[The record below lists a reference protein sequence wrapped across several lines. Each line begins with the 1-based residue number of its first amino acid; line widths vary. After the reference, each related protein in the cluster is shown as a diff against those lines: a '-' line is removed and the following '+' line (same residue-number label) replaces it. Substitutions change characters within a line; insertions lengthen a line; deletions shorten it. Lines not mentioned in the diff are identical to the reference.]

1 MQTKVYLS
9 FERKLSHM
17 VTPRVEEGW
26 VAANTDDVRGVSQR
40 PGQYPCFY
48 HTAEPKSRE
57 REKEREMRD
66 KVNIIDI
73 PYVT

>member
-1 MQTKVYLS
+1 
-9 FERKLSHM
+9 M

-26 VAANTDDVRGVSQR
+26 VAANTDDIRGVSQR
-40 PGQYPCFY
+40 PGGYPCFY

-57 REKEREMRD
+57 REREREREVSD

-73 PYVT
+73 TYVT